1 MRCSLIMVLCISVM
15 QLKSQDE
22 WTLKRDEDGIKVF
35 TAPNG
40 SSGFKKIKVEASFPG
55 SIEKLKAILLDVA
68 HNKDWVYHTRESRL
82 VEKISDN
89 ELLYYAQTSLPWPF
103 SNRDIVIRMRFQ
115 PDSSGKNMLVT
126 QVGEPN
132 ITAVNN
138 GIVRISELNA
148 TWEVKEDPANHV
160 NITYYLNVN
169 PAGSISSGVSNM
181 FVTKGPFNTFS
192 NLAQLLKSR

>member
-1 MRCSLIMVLCISVM
+1 MRCSLIMILCISVV
-15 QLKSQDE
+15 QLKSQE
-22 WTLKRDEDGIKVF
+22 WTLKRNENGIKVF
-35 TAPNG
+35 TAPNE

-82 VEKISDN
+82 VERVNDN
-89 ELLYYAQTSLPWPF
+89 ELLYYAETSLPWPL

-132 ITAVNN
+132 ATAENK
-138 GIVRISELNA
+138 GIVRISELSA
-148 TWEVKEDPANHV
+148 SWQVKEDPANHV
-160 NITYYLNVN
+160 NIIYYLTIN
-169 PAGSISSGVSNM
+169 PSGSISSGVSNM

-192 NLAQLLKSR
+192 NLSELLKSR